1 MTAPLPSISQWEKT
15 NMPISGRVKWLRA
28 FKIFF
33 AESQRGY
40 TLSFDKSYND
50 VLKQGRALL

>member
-1 MTAPLPSISQWEKT
+1 
-15 NMPISGRVKWLRA
+15 MPISGRLKWLRA